1 MSWLSLLRDRAG
13 SHVPAV
19 IADEEVWTGDQLM
32 HRAAGAA
39 DWLDDVAAPPE
50 CPVACLLSTSAS
62 AFALI
67 IAGASTRRPMAPLG
81 PKLTVEELSAC
92 VTRLDSQVLVA
103 EPEFA
108 DVATSVAA
116 RTSCRLELLP
126 VISASARPL
135 DLDPPADAVAAI
147 LHTSGTTGLP
157 KAVPYQQGRLAAR
170 VAVNASLVQLG
181 PGCVYASSSPLHHI
195 GGLGMLFVA
204 LGAGATLLTFGGF
217 SIENWLGLG
226 RRGVTHALLVPTT
239 IDILLEHD
247 ALPLPS
253 LRTLQYGA
261 SPIHPDTLDAAL
273 AALPGV
279 RFINIFGQTEG
290 SPITCLTA
298 EDHVLAADGR
308 PELLRSVGRAAPGVD
323 VRIEGAGPDG
333 VGEVVARAAHLFAPD
348 PDGWLRTGDLGRLDS
363 DGYLYLSGRRGDKI
377 VRGGENI
384 YPVEVEDVL
393 ATHPDVREVA
403 VIGVPDRRWGEI
415 VKAFVVPQHSA
426 VRPAA
431 DDLRA
436 FARAKLAGFKVPVE
450 WEFVDALP
458 RNHAGKVLRRA
469 LLSGA
474 AAVERQE
481 V

>member
-1 MSWLSLLRDRAG
+1 M
-13 SHVPAV
+13 
-19 IADEEVWTGDQLM
+19 
-32 HRAAGAA
+32 
-39 DWLDDVAAPPE
+39 
-50 CPVACLLSTSAS
+50 
-62 AFALI
+62 
-67 IAGASTRRPMAPLG
+67 
-81 PKLTVEELSAC
+81 
-92 VTRLDSQVLVA
+92 
-103 EPEFA
+103 
-108 DVATSVAA
+108 
-116 RTSCRLELLP
+116 
-126 VISASARPL
+126 
-135 DLDPPADAVAAI
+135 
-147 LHTSGTTGLP
+147 
-157 KAVPYQQGRLAAR
+157 PYQQGRLAAR

-261 SPIHPDTLDAAL
+261 APIHPDTLDAAIE
-273 AALPGV
+273 ALPGV

-298 EDHVLAADGR
+298 EDHVLAAGGR
-308 PELLRSVGRAAPGVD
+308 PELLLSVGRAAPGVE

-348 PDGWLRTGDLGRLDS
+348 PDGWLRTGDLGRLDA

-393 ATHPDVREVA
+393 VSAS
-403 VIGVPDRRWGEI
+403 RRAGSRCRRR
-415 VKAFVVPQHSA
+415 P
-426 VRPAA
+426 RPAMGR
-431 DDLRA
+431 DRE
-436 FARAKLAGFKVPVE
+436 G
-450 WEFVDALP
+450 
-458 RNHAGKVLRRA
+458 LRRA
-469 LLSGA
+469 TASRRPTRDRGA
-474 AAVERQE
+474 PYLRAGQARRVQGPGRVGARRRPALATTPARCSAARSCRLAPESVERRE

>member
-1 MSWLSLLRDRAG
+1 MTWSSLLRGRAG
-13 SHVPAV
+13 SHTPAV
-19 IADEEVWTGDQLM
+19 IADEEVWSGDQLM
-32 HRAAGAA
+32 RRAAGAA
-39 DWLDDVAAPPE
+39 DWLDDVSVPAQR
-50 CPVACLLSTSAS
+50 PVACLLSTSAS

-67 IAGASTRRPMAPLG
+67 IAGASTQRPMAPLG
-81 PKLTVEELSAC
+81 PKLTLDELSAC
-92 VTRLDSQVLVA
+92 ITGLDSPVLVA
-103 EPEFA
+103 EPEYA
-108 DVATSVAA
+108 DMASAVAA
-116 RTSCRLELLP
+116 RANRRLELLP
-126 VISASARPL
+126 VLPASARPL
-135 DLDPPADAVAAI
+135 DLDPPSSAVAAI

-157 KAVPYQQGRLAAR
+157 KSVPYQQGRLAAR
-170 VAVNASLVQLG
+170 VAVNASLVRLG
-181 PGCVYASSSPLHHI
+181 PDCVYASSSPLHHI

-247 ALPLPS
+247 ALRLPS

-261 SPIHPDTLDAAL
+261 SPIHPDTLDAAI

-298 EDHVLAADGR
+298 EDHLLAARGR
-308 PELLRSVGRAAPGVD
+308 PELLRSVGRAAPGVE
-323 VRIEGAGPDG
+323 VCIERVGSDG
-333 VGEVVARAAHLFAPD
+333 IGEVAARAAHLFAPD
-348 PDGWLRTGDLGRLDS
+348 PDGWLRTGDLGRLDP

-403 VIGVPDRRWGEI
+403 VIGIPDRRWGEI
-415 VKAFVVPQHSA
+415 VKAFVVPQDPDISLA
-426 VRPAA
+426 I

-436 FARAKLAGFKVPVE
+436 FARARLAGFKVPVE
-450 WEFVDALP
+450 WQFVDALP

-469 LLSGA
+469 LQQPVSD
-474 AAVERQE
+474 R
-481 V
+481 